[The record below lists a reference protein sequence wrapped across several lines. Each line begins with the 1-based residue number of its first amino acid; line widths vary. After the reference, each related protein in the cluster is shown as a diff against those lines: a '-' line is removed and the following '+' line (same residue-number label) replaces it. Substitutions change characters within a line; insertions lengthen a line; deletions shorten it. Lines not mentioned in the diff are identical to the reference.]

1 MSDGEDNMMDDED
14 YEFDYEDS
22 DQDQDDGQVDME
34 NEYYTAKGN
43 VQDGKLQSALEGFQ
57 KVLSMQGETKG
68 EWGFKALKQM
78 VKALFRQGR
87 HSEMMERYQE
97 LLNYLHVVTKNQS
110 EKVMTKIVDFV
121 SVSTDMDLL
130 ERFYDTTLASLKD
143 SQNERLWF
151 KTNMK
156 LAKLWFDKHEFH
168 RLQRILKEL
177 HRSCMTDSG
186 QDDQKKG
193 TQLLELYSLEI
204 QMHTEKKDT
213 KKLRATYEQAMRVKS
228 AIPHPLI
235 MGVIHECGG
244 KMHMQ
249 ERDWG
254 AASKCLFDAFK
265 NYDEA
270 GNHKRILCLKY
281 LILGKML
288 SLEEANIFEAPEVK
302 PYKQDPEITAMNDL
316 MVAYQHD
323 DIKAFEQILSRNQ
336 QRIMEDPF
344 IRNYV
349 EDLLKNIRTQ
359 VLVKTIKPY
368 TRIKIPSI
376 AAELNIPEG
385 DVEALLVSLILDRK
399 IVARIDQVN
408 QMVIQESRQEGAASR
423 YEALDHW
430 REKLAGLHASVANK
444 LTI

>member
-1 MSDGEDNMMDDED
+1 MSDGDMMDDED
-14 YEFDYEDS
+14 YDFDYEDS

-43 VQDGKLQSALEGFQ
+43 LQEGRLSEALAGFQ
-57 KVLSMQGETKG
+57 KVLDMQKDKG
-68 EWGFKALKQM
+68 EWGFKALKQT
-78 VKALFRQGR
+78 VKALFRQNR
-87 HSEMMERYQE
+87 YQEMMDRYKE

-121 SVSTDMDLL
+121 SGSSDMDFL
-130 ERFYDTTLASLKD
+130 EKFYDTTLSALKE

-156 LAKLWFDKHEFH
+156 LAKLWFDKREFH
-168 RLQRILKEL
+168 RLQKILREL
-177 HRSCMTDSG
+177 HRSCMTDAG

-193 TQLLELYSLEI
+193 TQLLELYSLDI
-204 QMHTEKKDT
+204 QMHTVKKDN
-213 KKLRATYEQAMRVKS
+213 KKLRGTYDKAMKVKS

-249 ERDWG
+249 ERDW
-254 AASKCLFDAFK
+254 ASASKCLFDAFK

-270 GNHKRILCLKY
+270 GNHKRIQCLKY

-288 SLEEANIFEAPEVK
+288 SMEEANIFEAPEVK
-302 PYKQDPEITAMNDL
+302 PYKNDPEITAMNDL
-316 MVAYQHD
+316 MTAYQRNE
-323 DIKAFEQILSRNQ
+323 ISNFEKILNQNQ

-344 IRNYV
+344 IRVYIQ
-349 EDLLKNIRTQ
+349 DLLKNIRTQ
-359 VLVKTIKPY
+359 VLVQTIKPY

-376 AAELNIPEG
+376 AKELNIPEH
-385 DVEALLVSLILDRK
+385 DVESLLVSLILDK
-399 IVARIDQVN
+399 AIVARIDQVN
-408 QMVIQESRQEGAASR
+408 RIVILDKTDEATNK
-423 YEALDHW
+423 YEALDQW
-430 REKLAGLHASVANK
+430 RDELGKLHTTVVSKMGV
-444 LTI
+444 

>member
-1 MSDGEDNMMDDED
+1 MMEDED

-22 DQDQDDGQVDME
+22 DQEQDDGQVDME
-34 NEYYTAKGN
+34 NEYYTAKGHL
-43 VQDGKLQSALEGFQ
+43 QDGQLQSALEGFQ
-57 KVLSMQGETKG
+57 KVLDMQSDSKG

-78 VKALFRQGR
+78 VKALFRQSR
-87 HSEMMERYQE
+87 YDEMMKRYKE
-97 LLNYLHVVTKNQS
+97 LLVYLHVVTKNQS

-121 SVSTDMDLL
+121 SGSPDMDFL
-130 ERFYDTTLASLKD
+130 ETFYDTTLTALKD
-143 SQNERLWF
+143 SLNERLWF

-156 LAKLWFDKHEFH
+156 LAKLWFDKHEFN
-168 RLQRILKEL
+168 RLQKILKEL
-177 HRSCMTDSG
+177 HRSCTTDAG

-204 QMHTEKKDT
+204 QMHTEKKDN
-213 KKLRATYEQAMRVKS
+213 KKLRSTYEQAMKVKS

-249 ERDWG
+249 ERDW
-254 AASKCLFDAFK
+254 ASASKCLFDAFK

-270 GNHKRILCLKY
+270 GNQKRIQCLKY

-288 SLEEANIFEAPEVK
+288 SMEDANIFEAPEVK

-316 MVAYQHD
+316 MMAYQRD
-323 DIKAFEQILSRNQ
+323 EIKNFENILSRNQ
-336 QRIMEDPF
+336 KKIMEDPF
-344 IRNYV
+344 IRNYIQ
-349 EDLLKNIRTQ
+349 DLLKNIRTQ

-376 AAELNIPEG
+376 AAELNIPES

-399 IVARIDQVN
+399 IIAKIDQVN
-408 QMVIQESRQEGAASR
+408 HMLVLDTADDAKSK
-423 YEALDHW
+423 YEALDQW
-430 REKLAGLHASVANK
+430 REKLSALHATVINK
-444 LTI
+444 IGQT

>member
-1 MSDGEDNMMDDED
+1 MSDDDMEQDED

-43 VQDGKLQSALEGFQ
+43 LQDGKLKEALEGFQ
-57 KVLSMQGETKG
+57 KVLNMQSDSKG

-78 VKALFRQGR
+78 VKALFRQAR
-87 HSEMMERYQE
+87 YDEMMKRYQE
-97 LLNYLHVVTKNQS
+97 LLDYLQVVTKNQS
-110 EKVMTKIVDFV
+110 EKVMTKLVD
-121 SVSTDMDLL
+121 SVSGSPDMDFL
-130 ERFYDTTLASLKD
+130 ERFYDTTLAALKS

-168 RLQRILKEL
+168 RLQRILREL
-177 HRSCMTDSG
+177 HKSCTTEGG

-204 QMHTEKKDT
+204 QMHTEKKDN
-213 KKLRATYEQAMRVKS
+213 KRLRATYEQAMKVKS

-249 ERDWG
+249 ERDWES
-254 AASKCLFDAFK
+254 ASKCLFDAFK

-270 GNHKRILCLKY
+270 GNQKRIQCLKY

-288 SLEEANIFEAPEVK
+288 SLEDANIFEAPEVK

-316 MVAYQHD
+316 MMAYQRNE
-323 DIKAFEQILSRNQ
+323 IKNFEQILKQNQ
-336 QRIMEDPF
+336 KKIMEDTF
-344 IRNYV
+344 IRNYIQ
-349 EDLLKNIRTQ
+349 DLLKNIRTQ

-376 AAELNIPEG
+376 AAELNIPEA

-399 IVARIDQVN
+399 IEGRIDQVN
-408 QMVIQESRQEGAASR
+408 DLLILDSADDRKAK
-423 YEALDHW
+423 YEALDQW
-430 REKLAGLHASVANK
+430 RDKLAALQVTIINKVGL
-444 LTI
+444 T

>member
-1 MSDGEDNMMDDED
+1 
-14 YEFDYEDS
+14 
-22 DQDQDDGQVDME
+22 ME
-34 NEYYTAKGN
+34 NEYYTAKGH
-43 VQDGKLQSALEGFQ
+43 VQDGKLQLALDGFQ

-87 HSEMMERYQE
+87 HSEMMERYKE

-130 ERFYDTTLASLKD
+130 EKFYDTTLASLKE

-177 HRSCMTDSG
+177 HRSCTTDSG

-249 ERDWG
+249 ERDWA

-376 AAELNIPEG
+376 AAELNIPEK
-385 DVEALLVSLILDRK
+385 DVEALLVALILDKR

-408 QMVIQESRQEGAASR
+408 QMVIQEKSQEGVVGR
-423 YEALDHW
+423 YEALDRW
-430 REKLAGLHASVANK
+430 REKLAALHASVAQR
-444 LTI
+444 LAT

>member
-1 MSDGEDNMMDDED
+1 MSDGDMMDDED
-14 YEFDYEDS
+14 YDFDYEDS

-34 NEYYTAKGN
+34 NEYYTAKGHL
-43 VQDGKLQSALEGFQ
+43 QDGALQDALTGFQ
-57 KVLSMQGETKG
+57 KVLEMQSDSKG

-78 VKALFRQGR
+78 VKALFRQSR
-87 HSEMMERYQE
+87 YQEMMQRYKE

-121 SVSTDMDLL
+121 SGSPDMDFL
-130 ERFYDTTLASLKD
+130 EKFYDMTLSALKE

-156 LAKLWFDKHEFH
+156 LAKLWFDKQEFH
-168 RLQRILKEL
+168 RLQRILREL
-177 HRSCMTDSG
+177 HRSCMTDGG

-193 TQLLELYSLEI
+193 TQLLELYSLDI
-204 QMHTEKKDT
+204 QMHTVKKDN
-213 KKLRATYEQAMRVKS
+213 KKLRATYDQAMKVKS

-249 ERDWG
+249 ERDW
-254 AASKCLFDAFK
+254 ASASKCLFDAFK

-270 GNHKRILCLKY
+270 GNHKRIQCLKY

-288 SLEEANIFEAPEVK
+288 SMEEANIFEAPEVK

-316 MVAYQHD
+316 MMAYQRNE
-323 DIKAFEQILSRNQ
+323 IGNFERILNQNQ

-344 IRNYV
+344 IRNYIQ
-349 EDLLKNIRTQ
+349 DLLNNIRTQ

-368 TRIKIPSI
+368 TRIKLPSI
-376 AAELNIPEG
+376 AKELNIPEP
-385 DVEALLVSLILDRK
+385 DVESLLVSLILDK
-399 IVARIDQVN
+399 MIVARIDQVN
-408 QMVIQESRQEGAASR
+408 RMVILDQTDDTTNK
-423 YEALDHW
+423 YEALDQW
-430 REKLAGLHASVANK
+430 REKLGLLHATIVNK
-444 LTI
+444 IGV

>member
-1 MSDGEDNMMDDED
+1 MMDDED

-78 VKALFRQGR
+78 VI
-87 HSEMMERYQE
+87 
-97 LLNYLHVVTKNQS
+97 HVVTKNQS

-368 TRIKIPSI
+368 YVEDLLKNIRTQVLVKTIKPYTRIKIPSI

-423 YEALDHW
+423 Y
-430 REKLAGLHASVANK
+430 
-444 LTI
+444 